1 MPPSPPPSS
10 PSPGL
15 ISDPDKLIKPNQWQ
29 SSLSLSPD
37 SLAAFPFFFPVN
49 QSWLR
54 SVRRAADITLITLTK
69 IPLNLEKF
77 WTEPGGWC
85 QLK

>member
-29 SSLSLSPD
+29 SVLSPH
-37 SLAAFPFFFPVN
+37 SVAAFPFFFPVN
-49 QSWLR
+49 QSWL
-54 SVRRAADITLITLTK
+54 SDPCGRAADITLITLTK

-77 WTEPGGWC
+77 WTEPGGGC